1 MDSTRR
7 ARSVTVMRGIEH
19 YGHRTQSVLKPVL
32 PGIQERFDEQ
42 H

>member
-7 ARSVTVMRGIEH
+7 ARSVTVMRTIEH
-19 YGHRTQSVLKPVL
+19 YGHRTQSVWKSIL
-32 PGIQERFDEQ
+32 PGIQEVPYDQ